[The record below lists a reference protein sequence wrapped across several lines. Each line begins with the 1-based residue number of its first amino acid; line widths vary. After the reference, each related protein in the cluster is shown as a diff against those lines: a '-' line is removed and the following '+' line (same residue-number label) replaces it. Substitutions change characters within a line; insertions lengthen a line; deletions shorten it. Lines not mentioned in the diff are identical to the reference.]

1 MFNIVK
7 IIGVSVSFLL
17 FAGFSILLILLVV
30 GKSDLLLRVIALRVI
45 AGYEDWIKD
54 SSILVMLT
62 ITSIVSVLCSRIV
75 VFGICSGILK
85 NQRELGTR
93 MFWSVFAAFLALQ
106 IVGIYLLRSAD

>member
-30 GKSDLLLRVIALRVI
+30 GKSDLLLRVI